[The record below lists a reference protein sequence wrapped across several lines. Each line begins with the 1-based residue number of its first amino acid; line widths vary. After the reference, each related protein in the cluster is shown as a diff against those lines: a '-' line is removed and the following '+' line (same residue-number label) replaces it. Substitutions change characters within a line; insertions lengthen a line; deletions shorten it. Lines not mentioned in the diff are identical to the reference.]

1 MKTVLIALIAFLAFT
16 TAVSAQVTEKS
27 SKKESHKMMYSCP
40 MHPHEMS
47 MKEGVCLK
55 CGMEMMK
62 YKGATYSCPMHP
74 HEMSMKEGKCPKCG
88 MDMVKAKKPKYVSKM
103 KAGSKS
109 TESKYVCKMDGTAA
123 HMAGKC
129 PKCGM
134 DMTKMDDDNDE
145 EHHKH

>member
-1 MKTVLIALIAFLAFT
+1 MKTFLIALSAFLAFT
-16 TAVSAQVTEKS
+16 SAVSAQVTEKS
-27 SKKESHKMMYSCP
+27 SKKETQKMMYTCP

-47 MKEGVCLK
+47 MKEGVCPK

-62 YKGATYSCPMHP
+62 YKGTTYTCPMHP

-88 MDMVKAKKPKYVSKM
+88 MDMVNAKKPNHGSKM
-103 KAGSKS
+103 KGGSA
-109 TESKYVCKMDGTAA
+109 SKYVCKMDGTTAN
-123 HMAGKC
+123 MPGKC

-134 DMTKMDDDNDE
+134 NMTKMDDEKDE